1 VSSALSKAVT
11 RTIKSASD
19 LNMAVAFLQNQSV
32 FPLQMVLKPGKE
44 PRSAQQNR
52 LAFQWYK
59 DAADQGDHTAAEYRC
74 LCKLHFGIPI
84 MREDDEFRAK
94 YDAVIKPLA
103 YEIKLALMDEPFN
116 FPVTSLM
123 SVKQFTRYL
132 DRIWH
137 HFTSKGFR
145 LTDPAMLGIDD
156 YSKWEREM
164 AA

>member
-1 VSSALSKAVT
+1 MAKSVT
-11 RTIKSASD
+11 RNIRTASE
-19 LNMAVAFLQNQSV
+19 LNQAALLLQNQSK

-44 PRSAQQNR
+44 PRSSQQNR

-59 DAADQGDHTAAEYRC
+59 DAAEQGDHTAEEYRC

-84 MREDDEFRAK
+84 MRQDDDFRAK
-94 YDAVIKPLA
+94 YDRVVKPMP
-103 YEIKLALMDEPFN
+103 YGTKLALMDEPFN

-145 LTDPAMLGIDD
+145 LTDPAMMGIDD
-156 YSKWEREM
+156 YMKWDRSM